1 MLPVQYVKL
10 SLVDLTSWLP
20 PLHPLPS
27 LGFNVLFVSPV
38 KQQALEDV
46 SRIVAG
52 RSNMTVSHAFSKL
65 DGNKLE
71 KDQNITASG
80 SLKSDLKYADWL
92 NTGGLSF
99 FFYQVTRDLFTV
111 GFKSL
116 HLLLIEFSLI
126 ISRWNFN
133 N

>member
-20 PLHPLPS
+20 PLLPLPP
-27 LGFNVLFVSPV
+27 LDVNVLFVSPV

-52 RSNMTVSHAFSKL
+52 RGNMTVSHVFSKL

-71 KDQNITASG
+71 DDQNITASG
-80 SLKSDLKYADWL
+80 SLKSDWL
-92 NTGGLSF
+92 NTGSLSF
-99 FFYQVTRDLFTV
+99 FFTRSPETCLRLGLKV
-111 GFKSL
+111 YICSL
-116 HLLLIEFSLI
+116 
-126 ISRWNFN
+126 
-133 N
+133 

>member
-1 MLPVQYVKL
+1 MLPVQYIKL

-20 PLHPLPS
+20 PLLPLPS
-27 LGFNVLFVSPV
+27 LDVNVLFVSPV

-52 RSNMTVSHAFSKL
+52 RGNMTVSHVFSKL

-71 KDQNITASG
+71 DDQNITASG
-80 SLKSDLKYADWL
+80 SLKSDWL
-92 NTGGLSF
+92 NTGSLSF